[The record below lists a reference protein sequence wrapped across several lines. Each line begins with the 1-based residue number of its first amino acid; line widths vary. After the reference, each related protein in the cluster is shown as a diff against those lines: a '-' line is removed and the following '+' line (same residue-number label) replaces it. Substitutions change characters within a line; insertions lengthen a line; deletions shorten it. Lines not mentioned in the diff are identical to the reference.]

1 VFNKILTN
9 CPFCYNLNFNILFK
23 FFSGACT
30 FKKPMQ
36 GRWFQSGMPNVLL
49 INGSYLE
56 SKGECYEESGD
67 KYLVYDRHDDCYRCM
82 AIHVKHSSVLQYK
95 ETYCD
100 KKSSITDMCNGISG
114 DAQLFSMF
122 RKYPETKPIP
132 CPFKSA
138 PFTFIYNR
146 GAGECSNP
154 PSKAESCTDDS
165 RMVFK
170 YQACPDIPSSESN
183 VEELICLATWKE
195 GSTRYLIGK
204 MAQGG
209 RRSLTS
215 DEDQYRCFIYQRSV
229 ENGKVV
235 YNIAQSGDASCTGV
249 SNAFEGSRIMKLTTV
264 DNHHNRCK
272 FPEWIT
278 DHHTWLSL
286 DHRKTYK
293 FSQRNATL
301 KILDEDPPKPKKIPQ
316 INLANQAAYAFQQF
330 GFESQDQRRNT
341 EMRVVCHSILQ
352 AQEHKKVQI
361 VAHVTSGCDSGYVC
375 MVFYKRDSN
384 VIEIQQSDNMVEN
397 EDACNQ
403 FDPSTSTFTTLIT
416 TNLHSKK
423 CPHLGKYSIQHSLN
437 SAEEKRKKREKPNED
452 LNVLTQPEEE
462 ECQNDDYQ
470 ALSVGCSG
478 SSEMEFKNTCK
489 RHSITSFQCH
499 GHWEENGL
507 SYIIATPTQRKSMDA
522 LRYCFIYQITSQPQS
537 DVIEGTLGR
546 VGPPVLRLSSATDS
560 CHRHIIPGV
569 TGSQAYNFTS
579 NGTCAEYDE
588 LSAAVI
594 FVPALVLILS
604 TLAAVLVLR

>member
-1 VFNKILTN
+1 MQCSASATMFSAVVTVLLLTVWIT
-9 CPFCYNLNFNILFK
+9 LAE
-23 FFSGACT
+23 GACT
-30 FKKPMQ
+30 FKKEMR
-36 GRWFQSGMPNVLL
+36 GRWFQSGVQNVLL
-49 INGSYLE
+49 INASYME
-56 SKGECYEESGD
+56 SKGECYEESVD

-95 ETYCD
+95 ETYCEM
-100 KKSSITDMCNGISG
+100 KSTMTEICYGITG
-114 DAQLFSMF
+114 DAPLYSMF

-138 PFTFIYNR
+138 PFTFAYNR
-146 GAGECSNP
+146 GAGECGNP

-183 VEELICLATWKE
+183 VDELICLALWKE

-215 DEDQYRCFIYQRSV
+215 DEDQYRCFIYQRGV

-235 YNIAQSGDASCTGV
+235 YNIAQSADASCSGM
-249 SNAFEGSRIMKLTTV
+249 SNAFEGSRTMKLTTV

-286 DHRKTYK
+286 DHHKTYR

-301 KILDEDPPKPKKIPQ
+301 KILDDDPPK
-316 INLANQAAYAFQQF
+316 INKVQTQAAFAPFQF
-330 GFESQDQRRNT
+330 GFESQDQRRNS

-352 AQEHKKVQI
+352 ALEHKKVQI

-384 VIEIQQSDNMVEN
+384 VIELQQSDTLMEN
-397 EDACNQ
+397 EEACAN
-403 FDPSTSTFTTLIT
+403 FDPSTTPFTTLIT
-416 TNLHSKK
+416 TNLHTKK
-423 CPHLGKYSIQHSLN
+423 CPHLGKYSVQTVPI
-437 SAEEKRKKREKPNED
+437 EDRRKKRDKPMED
-452 LNVLTQPEEE
+452 MNNIPLQPEEE
-462 ECQNDDYQ
+462 DCDLEDYQ

-478 SSEMEFKNTCK
+478 SNEMEFK
-489 RHSITSFQCH
+489 TSCRRQSLVSYQCH
-499 GHWEENGL
+499 GNWKENDMN
-507 SYIIATPTQRKSMDA
+507 YIIASPLSRKTNDA

-537 DVIEGTLGR
+537 DVVEGTLGR
-546 VGPPVLRLSSATDS
+546 VGPPVLRLSGATDS
-560 CHRHIIPGV
+560 CHRHIVPGV
-569 TGSQAYNFTS
+569 TGSLAFNFTS
-579 NGTCAEYDE
+579 NGTCAEYDAINA
-588 LSAAVI
+588 SPYV
-594 FVPALVLILS
+594 VPTVVV
-604 TLAAVLVLR
+604 VLVSSLVVTLVWR